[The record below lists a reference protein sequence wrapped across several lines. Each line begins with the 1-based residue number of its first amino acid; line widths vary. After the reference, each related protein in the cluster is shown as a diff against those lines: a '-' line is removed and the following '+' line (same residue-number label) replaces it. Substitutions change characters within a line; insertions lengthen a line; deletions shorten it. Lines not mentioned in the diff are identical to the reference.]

1 MSTTLTTLFLPVSMP
16 VSDEITE
23 WPAGVLAQV
32 PAAWRSSPFRQ
43 FIVKIASRCNLSC
56 DYCYMYEMS
65 DDSWRRQADRMSP
78 ETVRATAHRIAEHA
92 RAHDLAAVQVI
103 LHGGEP
109 LMPGPGY
116 VGTVAAVLR
125 GTMAARI
132 DLRVQTN
139 GTLLTNPV
147 IDVLA
152 REEIRVGVSLDG
164 GPHANDIHR
173 RYANGRGSHATVAR
187 SVRRLRERAPHLFAG
202 VLCTIDLRND
212 PVETYDA
219 IQEFEPPAVDFLLPH
234 GNWTTPPP
242 GRDPDSAAA
251 PYGQWLTR
259 LFDHWYA
266 ISPRRSQIRMFDELI
281 HLMLGGQSQVET
293 VGLAPV
299 GLIVVNTN
307 GDLEQVDALRSAFNG
322 AAQTGLNVHTHDF
335 DAALTHD
342 AIVARQIGAA
352 GLSPTCLQ
360 CALHRMCGGGLYAH
374 RYKAGTGFLNPS
386 VYCNDLTYLIQH
398 IYRRVSGDVAR
409 LLEKTRIVG
418 KDEVPL

>member
-1 MSTTLTTLFLPVSMP
+1 MEPT
-16 VSDEITE
+16 TE
-23 WPAGVLAQV
+23 WPATLDVGALIAGGWQ
-32 PAAWRSSPFRQ
+32 PAPFRE
-43 FIVKIASRCNLSC
+43 FVLKIHSRCNLAC
-56 DYCYMYEMS
+56 DYCYMYEMA
-65 DDSWRRQADRMSP
+65 DQSWHSRPKQMS
-78 ETVRATAHRIAEHA
+78 ATIAEQTASRIGEHVRRHA
-92 RAHDLAAVQVI
+92 VSDIGLV

-125 GTMAARI
+125 GATAARI

-147 IDVLA
+147 IDGLA
-152 REEIRVGVSLDG
+152 REDIRVGVSLDG
-164 GPHANDIHR
+164 GPHAYDIPR
-173 RYANGRGSHATVAR
+173 GYANGRGSHAAVAR
-187 SVRRLRERAPHLFAG
+187 SLRRLRERAPHLFAG

-219 IQEFEPPAVDFLLPH
+219 IQEFEPPAADFLLPH
-234 GNWTTPPP
+234 GNWTTPPL

-409 LLEKTRIVG
+409 LLEKTRVVG
-418 KDEVPL
+418 KMRCPCEPQALSDAER